1 MLKTHYLFLQKIDF
15 ERVLQTLCS
24 WHANEIPTWS
34 HTSLQCEKKNNHFKP
49 SRIARRRRWWKERRT
64 KKKFKFC
71 DSYQGFQFGCSSMN
85 YFATKTSFIW
95 QRRLTKIQ
103 CSKIWKKCQSII
115 FWGRYLI
122 KKYKLMMIWYT
133 SIRAFRT
140 PSDFPITKEKWS
152 LGHMDEISEVG
163 LLLSRLNLTIN
174 WSKVWP
180 KFEFEFSL
188 PLPWLVNSKIFRNYF

>member
-1 MLKTHYLFLQKIDF
+1 MSKITACLDTWSKNKQNIKMRHYFIYNRSPSSIVHSFDSEK
-15 ERVLQTLCS
+15 
-24 WHANEIPTWS
+24 AKNEIFIDHLISSIKNLQFSIKFALLIWS
-34 HTSLQCEKKNNHFKP
+34 
-49 SRIARRRRWWKERRT
+49 R
-64 KKKFKFC
+64 FC
-71 DSYQGFQFGCSSMN
+71 RKSGNCYSYSQ
-85 YFATKTSFIW
+85 W
-95 QRRLTKIQ
+95 
-103 CSKIWKKCQSII
+103 
-115 FWGRYLI
+115 
-122 KKYKLMMIWYT
+122 

-140 PSDFPITKEKWS
+140 PSNFPITKEKWS